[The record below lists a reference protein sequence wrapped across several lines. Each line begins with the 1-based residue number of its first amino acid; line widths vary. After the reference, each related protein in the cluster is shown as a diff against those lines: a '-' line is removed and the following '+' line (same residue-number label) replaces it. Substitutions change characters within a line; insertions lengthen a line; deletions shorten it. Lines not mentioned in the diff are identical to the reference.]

1 MLTKTEGKIFKIFI
15 PTQEINGMRD
25 RIKNRNDITEKGK
38 ILYTKNRNKKTNSYA
53 KQISAHK
60 KKKFKK
66 NKLHSLR
73 QIVK

>member
-1 MLTKTEGKIFKIFI
+1 
-15 PTQEINGMRD
+15 MRD